1 MSKFII
7 SGFSDE
13 IDARLSVQMDELDKL
28 DIHYIEVRGVDDKNI
43 AQHSHEEVRAIKKRL
58 KARGFKISAVGSP
71 IGKIKIADDFA
82 PHLTA
87 FQHVLETAK
96 ILETPYIRMFSF
108 FLPASEAPA
117 KYRDEVLRRWSGF
130 IAAAKGSGIRLLHE
144 NEKGIYGDNA
154 ERCLD
159 LVESLGSD
167 NLRLIFDPANFIQC
181 GVESYPHAYQML
193 KAHVVYLHIKDALRE
208 SGAVRP
214 AGYGD
219 GRVRE
224 ILADL
229 KARGFEGFLSL
240 EPHLGKFK
248 GFAEL
253 EPNSPANN
261 LPDGVLKMFAIAAE
275 ALRKLLAE
283 I

>member
-1 MSKFII
+1 MSKFIL

-28 DIHYIEVRGVDDKNI
+28 DIHFIEMRGVDDKNI
-43 AQHSHEEVRAIKKRL
+43 AQHSHEDVRAIKKRL
-58 KARGFKISAVGSP
+58 DARGFKVSAVGSP

-82 PHLTA
+82 PHLDE
-87 FQHVLETAK
+87 FRHVLETAK
-96 ILETPYIRMFSF
+96 ILEAPSIRMFSF
-108 FLPASEAPA
+108 FMPVGEDPA
-117 KYRDEVLRRWSGF
+117 KHRDEVLRRWRGF
-130 IAAAKGSGIRLLHE
+130 IAAAKGSGIKLLHE

-167 NLRLIFDPANFIQC
+167 NLKLIFDPANFIQC
-181 GVESYPHAYQML
+181 GVESYPAAYQLL
-193 KAHVVYLHIKDALRE
+193 KDHVVYLHIKDALRE
-208 SGAVRP
+208 NGTVRP

-219 GRVRE
+219 GRIKE
-224 ILADL
+224 TLADL

-240 EPHLGKFK
+240 EPHLGRFK

-253 EPNSPANN
+253 EPNSPANH
-261 LPDGVLKMFAIAAE
+261 LPDGGPKSFAFAAE